1 MKTITK
7 IFVFIL
13 LMSFSNLVFAN
24 DWVYAGRYVLRS
36 NFSHTHHTDVFLMN
50 HLTSYSNQLVGTGK
64 NDYSLYDVYYM
75 HDHASDTGDGT
86 KEYDDR
92 SFQFQAK
99 IVPLNIYGKVMDYTG
114 TYSGTVVSEF
124 IIAAKGVL
132 GVSPKHQK
140 VYDRKTNQLL
150 FEASGDM
157 GSEPLYKDSAAEAIL
172 KHSGDHPVSHGT
184 SDELNGSSYY
194 PYN

>member
-1 MKTITK
+1 
-7 IFVFIL
+7 
-13 LMSFSNLVFAN
+13 
-24 DWVYAGRYVLRS
+24 
-36 NFSHTHHTDVFLMN
+36 
-50 HLTSYSNQLVGTGK
+50 
-64 NDYSLYDVYYM
+64 
-75 HDHASDTGDGT
+75 
-86 KEYDDR
+86 
-92 SFQFQAK
+92 
-99 IVPLNIYGKVMDYTG
+99 MDYTG